1 MYKVNEVSKLSGI
14 SIRML
19 HHYDKIGILVPS
31 KKTEKN
37 YRLYSEEDIKRLYQ
51 ILIFKELEFSLKDI
65 KNILDDEDFDREKAL
80 KLQRELIVKKK
91 NRMEKII
98 TSIDEVVDNMGGNEK
113 MSKEN
118 FEGFNYEQIKS
129 HKEKYDEETKK
140 RYGDS
145 GAYKECN
152 EKTASY
158 VKSDWEN
165 ISKEANNIYLQLS
178 KLMDKDPGDKEVQK
192 LVQNW
197 RDHITNNFYDCKIEI
212 FRGLSLMYVA
222 DERFAKNID
231 EYGEG
236 LAQFL
241 SDAMNIYCD
250 KNK

>member
-65 KNILDDEDFDREKAL
+65 KNILDDENFDREKAL

-98 TSIDEVVDNMGGNEK
+98 TSIDEVVDNMRGNER
-113 MSKEN
+113 MSKKN
-118 FEGFNYEQIKS
+118 FEGFNYDQIKS

-145 GAYKECN
+145 NAYKEFKR
-152 EKTASY
+152 KTASY
-158 VKSDWEN
+158 VKGDWEN
-165 ISKEANNIYLQLS
+165 ISKEANHIYLQLS

-231 EYGEG
+231 AYGEG